1 MRLDAKVTY
10 FETTFRG
17 ASLSLRPPRVAIVF
31 PNDEHWRD
39 WAMRALEFASEY
51 WGGGGFILV
60 PHDIA
65 TGEPSPQFAEI
76 VRAYDPD
83 HVVSM
88 KIPVHDIEGWYPGSI
103 STPDVTSE
111 EERATLI
118 RSIRESIPAAAS
130 VRARDIVASWCS
142 PLRSALVQRG
152 QTARAHEMHNS
163 LRAVDRGDRFH
174 RGLAVAPA
182 PDTPVLAASSR
193 WRSDLGLMVAA
204 RAGVVDDAS
213 QPRAEPAPDVIEW
226 AIQREGTAPA
236 SLVHIP
242 EHAPARV
249 GDVPTRFDAHPG
261 LLHVSQGMSQ
271 DMAAV
276 VVGDTGADF
285 ALALAYDRILGRG
298 FWVTSGM
305 LNDEDT
311 LWQLRS
317 ALWWVTSHLEQQ
329 AAHLTVSSHS
339 LSEEV
344 VAEIAETLQE
354 PNYEFQRL
362 GRRREVVEDSDTV
375 QLRPPHVDR
384 SYTQLVVEEHLSSS
398 VLLPMHMTTDG
409 TFEAVTGLDC
419 PVPTSLMYP
428 VSSGKVP
435 YWYVDVTFADDVA
448 PRGRDL
454 PATSLHAVGE
464 QAFPEVAMRA
474 SKIGVTFNPASMG
487 LVMGNSLLRG
497 RLGRPRLR
505 SLSMRRWV
513 EGMVR
518 PEGLGVRLSQ
528 PGRLAELLTRR
539 LGSRDQLMDVITP
552 TTLPLLRA
560 FIRHETMPKAHE
572 AGVVVV
578 ALDPYLTFAKMSA
591 LVGSDEQVMTLVDT
605 LAASRLLRRGLVL
618 QCNDCRRPSFVDAD
632 RIGQEYECPQCAAT
646 NPLVSARWREGVEP
660 VWYYDLFTPFRELL
674 REHGDIPLLAAAE
687 LRRESRVYAD
697 VPELEFFDLETDRA
711 VAEIDL
717 IANVDNEVVVV
728 EAKSSGHFAKGSRG
742 TQTKKILR
750 VAHALRADRIVLATS
765 EPEWNTTDLAH
776 VEREA
781 ANLAPFPAVASSLT
795 SLGQA

>member
-1 MRLDAKVTY
+1 MRLDAKVTNS
-10 FETTFRG
+10 ETTFRG
-17 ASLSLRPPRVAIVF
+17 ATLSLRPPRVAIVF
-31 PNDEHWRD
+31 PDDEHWRD

-60 PHDIA
+60 PHDMA
-65 TGEPSPQFAEI
+65 TGEPSPEFAEI

-88 KIPVHDIEGWYPGSI
+88 KIPAHDFESWYPGSI
-103 STPDVTSE
+103 STPDVTSG

-118 RSIRESIPAAAS
+118 QSIRESIPAPPS
-130 VRARDIVASWCS
+130 VHARDIVASWCS
-142 PLRSALVQRG
+142 PLRSALVRRG
-152 QTARAHEMHNS
+152 QTTRAHEMHKS

-174 RGLAVAPA
+174 RGLAVAPV
-182 PDTPVLAASSR
+182 PDTQVLAASSR
-193 WRSDLGLMVAA
+193 WRSDLGLMLAA
-204 RAGVVDDAS
+204 RAGVVDDAV
-213 QPRAEPAPDVIEW
+213 QPRAEPAADVIEW

-236 SLVHIP
+236 SLIYTSEDSHVRADEIS
-242 EHAPARV
+242 
-249 GDVPTRFDAHPG
+249 TRFDVHPG

-305 LNDEDT
+305 LDDENT
-311 LWQLRS
+311 LWQLQS

-339 LSEEV
+339 LSDEA
-344 VAEIAETLQE
+344 VAEIAARLQE

-362 GRRREVVEDSDTV
+362 GRRREAVQDSDTI
-375 QLRPPHVDR
+375 QLRPPQIDR

-398 VLLPMHMTTDG
+398 VLLPMHALSGG
-409 TFEAVTGLDC
+409 TLEAVNGLDG

-435 YWYVDVTFADDVA
+435 YWYVDVTFAGDVA

-454 PATSLHAVGE
+454 PATSLHAVDEGT
-464 QAFPEVAMRA
+464 FPEVAMRA

-528 PGRLAELLTRR
+528 PGRHAELVTRR
-539 LGSRDQLMDVITP
+539 LGSRDRLMEVITP
-552 TTLPLLRA
+552 KTLPLLRA
-560 FIRHETMPKAHE
+560 FIRRETAPKTHE

-591 LVGSDEQVMTLVDT
+591 LVGSDEQVVTLVDT
-605 LAASRLLRRGLVL
+605 LASSRLLRRGLVL
-618 QCNDCRRPSFVDAD
+618 QCNDCRRTSFVDAD
-632 RIGQEYECPQCAAT
+632 RIGQEYECPQCAAV
-646 NPLVSARWREGVEP
+646 NSLVSARWRGGAEP
-660 VWYYDLFTPFRELL
+660 AWYYDLFAPFRDLL
-674 REHGDIPLLAAAE
+674 KEHGDIPLLAAAE

-697 VPELEFFDLETDRA
+697 VPELEFFDLETNRA

-717 IANVDNEVVVV
+717 IANVDNEVIVV
-728 EAKSSGHFAKGSRG
+728 EAKSSGHFARGSRG
-742 TQTKKILR
+742 TQTKKIFR
-750 VAHALRADRIVLATS
+750 IAHALHADRIILATS
-765 EPEWNTTDLAH
+765 EPEWNATDLAH

-781 ANLAPFPAVASSLT
+781 ANLAPFPAIASSLT
-795 SLGQA
+795 SLGQV